1 MLSFL
6 PFGRNGRGTV
16 HKRTRTELTTEDS
29 DAPSGRDIFKGFFET
44 ELRLERIPP
53 PATRATIAQ
62 QRNAF
67 IKFCDKELRFLQEMD
82 ATCCLLIVAWT
93 YTKRAKL
100 EMSEYTPTTLF
111 LFLHLACAYCTRPC
125 SPDPDL
131 AVSTPKT
138 LIRTGEDDEGM
149 AELILH
155 RVIGQPPRHPARERV
170 EKDADAG
177 SASPDG
183 VGRYTPRK
191 EDPSTDFFEKS
202 AFRLVQNAQR
212 TSVSC

>member
-16 HKRTRTELTTEDS
+16 HKRARTELTTEDS

-82 ATCCLLIVAWT
+82 ATCCLLIVAWI

-100 EMSEYTPTTLF
+100 DMSEYTPTTLF
-111 LFLHLACAYCTRPC
+111 LFLHLACAYCTPPC
-125 SPDPDL
+125 SPDPDS
-131 AVSTPKT
+131 AVST
-138 LIRTGEDDEGM
+138 LGHSHSQGRTTK
-149 AELILH
+149 AW
-155 RVIGQPPRHPARERV
+155 RNSYCTA
-170 EKDADAG
+170 
-177 SASPDG
+177 
-183 VGRYTPRK
+183 
-191 EDPSTDFFEKS
+191 
-202 AFRLVQNAQR
+202 
-212 TSVSC
+212 